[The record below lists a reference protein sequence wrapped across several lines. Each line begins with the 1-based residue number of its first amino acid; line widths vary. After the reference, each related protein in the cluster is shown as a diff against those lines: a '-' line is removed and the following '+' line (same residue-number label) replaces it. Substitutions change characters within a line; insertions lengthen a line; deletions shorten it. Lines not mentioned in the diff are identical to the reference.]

1 MLVLIIIMTEEI
13 VQKAKIFVQIIIYNG
28 KLNKTYLSTRVCV
41 YKNLK
46 TKLSILLSPDPDSLV
61 EELKSIHL
69 QSNVLLNALKAIL
82 PSLNIDFYRWKVNGD
97 YAATI
102 YATSS

>member
-13 VQKAKIFVQIIIYNG
+13 VQKAKIFVQIIMYNG

-41 YKNLK
+41 NKNLK